1 MCIRDSAITSTVLQ
15 MVKIPMVLP
24 DDETAIK
31 IAIRSCNNIDKDNPR
46 IIRIR
51 DTMSL
56 KNIEVSEAL
65 VNEVKNNTN
74 MKVVSEAY
82 YLNFNEE
89 GNLF

>member
-1 MCIRDSAITSTVLQ
+1 
-15 MVKIPMVLP
+15 
-24 DDETAIK
+24 DETSIK
-31 IAIRSCNNIDKDNPR
+31 IAIRSCNDIDKDNPR

-65 VNEVKNNTN
+65 VNEVKNNVN
-74 MKVVSEAY
+74 MKIVSEAY
-82 YLNFNEE
+82 YLKFNEE